1 MENQYMPA
9 QETQGNLRDFLTVL
23 FKHKSRIITIFL
35 STVTTVTVGTFLLS
49 PVYEAKSSLLV
60 KIGRENIYRPEV
72 GDRSPVVSINPEEV
86 VNTEINILTSR
97 DLIEKMITTLKIEN
111 IYPDLI
117 DPVLSHTTS
126 LDAAIMK
133 FSKNLSAEGLKKS
146 NVIEVTFKHKDPR
159 IAARAVNLLV
169 EYYRVKHL
177 QVYSGTESSFLD
189 KQLATYDQKLKQ
201 SANNLEGFKQKNQV
215 YSLDEQRSLLLKQR
229 TELDTTLKNSINTV
243 DELQKRLASLKGLK
257 QGVAADSSLY
267 TMSELDKIIVDARS
281 RLLSLQLEEQDLL
294 KKYKEEN
301 RLVQH
306 VRNEIR
312 MVKGF
317 LADQEQTI
325 GGKVKTGNLVYQEV
339 QKELVKTEADLNA
352 QRAKADTLK
361 QQVGQLDGELRS
373 LELRD
378 KELQGLKRDYSIT
391 EKNYQTYTEKTEE
404 ARISD
409 DMNRNKLANVSVIQ
423 AATAP
428 AKPIKPKKLLNIV
441 LGIVLGAVSGLG
453 FAFFSEYTSQVFS
466 TPESAERRL
475 GLPVLVTIARK
486 G

>member
-1 MENQYMPA
+1 MPE

-23 FKHKSRIITIFL
+23 FKHKFRIIAIFL
-35 STVTTVTVGTFLLS
+35 ATVITVTVGTFLLS

-72 GDRSPVVSINPEEV
+72 GDRSPVISINPEEV

-97 DLIEKMITTLKIEN
+97 DLIEKVISTLKIVY

-117 DPVLSHTTS
+117 ESPPSNMTP
-126 LDAAIMK
+126 LDAAIIIFAK
-133 FSKNLSAEGLKKS
+133 KLSVEGVKKS
-146 NVIEVTFKHKDPR
+146 NVIEVTFQHKDPR
-159 IAARAVNLLV
+159 IAAMALNLLV

-189 KQLATYDQKLKQ
+189 KQLDTYDQKLKQ

-215 YSLDEQRSLLLKQR
+215 YSLEEQRSLLLKQR

-243 DELQKRLASLKGLK
+243 DELQKRLASLKSLK
-257 QGVAADSSLY
+257 QGIAADGSLY
-267 TMSELDKIIVDARS
+267 TTSELDKIIVDARS
-281 RLLSLQLEEQDLL
+281 KLLSLQLEEQDLL

-312 MVKGF
+312 IVKGF
-317 LADQEQTI
+317 LVDQEKSI

-352 QRAKADTLK
+352 QGAKAATLK
-361 QQVGQLDGELRS
+361 QQVGQLDGELRT
-373 LELRD
+373 LELRN
-378 KELQGLKRDYSIT
+378 KELQSLKRDYSIT
-391 EKNYQTYTEKTEE
+391 EKNYKTYTEKTEE

-409 DMNRNKLANVSVIQ
+409 DMNLNKLANVNVIQ
-423 AATAP
+423 AAAVP
-428 AKPIKPKKLLNIV
+428 AKPVKPKKLLNIV

-453 FAFFSEYTSQVFS
+453 FAFLSEYTSQVFS

-475 GLPVLVTIARK
+475 GLPLLATIARK